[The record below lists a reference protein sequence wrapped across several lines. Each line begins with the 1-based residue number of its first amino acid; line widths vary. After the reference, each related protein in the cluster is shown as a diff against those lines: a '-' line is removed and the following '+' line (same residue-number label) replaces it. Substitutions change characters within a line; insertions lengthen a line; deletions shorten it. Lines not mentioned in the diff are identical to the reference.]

1 MQFGRK
7 AKKTTPNRSETTLP
21 ILLPRSAKNASRL
34 HCTVRIL
41 PRQMGVI
48 DHRLVVEVRV
58 LGQNGMKVEGKLWKC
73 GSVAVLPVVAG
84 RMLTLSFWGW
94 NSTVIVAESEVVFKE
109 PKKVKRVVVRAIT
122 PPTDHD
128 DGFNSLFDGSSD
140 VERHLV
146 ESQLIPAATTT
157 RETIHASSPALSDV
171 SALSILSSSPAP
183 SHRQLDDDVDA
194 TEAEELAESLQLD
207 LPGLIASAIVFQPR
221 STVGVEEVI
230 RALLKEVGGMWGV
243 VDGGRGPAEE
253 EREREDEAVEAW
265 WDVIESVLRNEVFFG
280 CIENAG
286 LKVRTLI
293 FFPVQ
298 RLM

>member
-7 AKKTTPNRSETTLP
+7 AKKTIPNRSETTLP

-41 PRQMGVI
+41 PRQLGVI

-94 NSTVIVAESEVVFKE
+94 NSTVIVAESEFVFKE
-109 PKKVKRVVVRAIT
+109 PKKVKRVVRAIT

-146 ESQLIPAATTT
+146 ETQLIPAVTT
-157 RETIHASSPALSDV
+157 RESSRASSPALSDV

-183 SHRQLDDDVDA
+183 SHRQLDDVDA

-243 VDGGRGPAEE
+243 VEGGRGPVEE

-265 WDVIESVLRNEVFFG
+265 WDVIESVLRNEAFFG

-286 LKVRTLI
+286 LKVRNSPASS
-293 FFPVQ
+293 PVP